1 VIETLL
7 SLTSLPNAHAALAQL
22 PIALATAALLFDAWG
37 WAARGSRGFAHAAA
51 ALWVCAA
58 LSAGG
63 AYLSGA
69 RAADALVSPSLAV
82 SAAVAAHEE
91 AALVAAVSLGV
102 AAALRLVTSSW
113 GRAPRLL
120 RMLGGL
126 AGAAALGLA
135 LLAGDRGVALVYRH
149 GAGVASS
156 ALPPAAPETAAP
168 ACELPAG
175 AAGGLRVPVAGRA
188 ELALE
193 ALAPD
198 ARLEVRLDL
207 ADFEGEAALV
217 RRAQDGSGELVLRL
231 GPTGALALLLRRGAE
246 EQRLAEAVRAT
257 APGPLE
263 LGLSLA
269 GGQAQGWVDG
279 IAAVQGPAE
288 LAPDA
293 GALLFEGRGEA
304 RVLDLRLRPPE
315 GDTASPPPAA
325 GP

>member
-168 ACELPAG
+168 ACEL
-175 AAGGLRVPVAGRA
+175 
-188 ELALE
+188 ALE